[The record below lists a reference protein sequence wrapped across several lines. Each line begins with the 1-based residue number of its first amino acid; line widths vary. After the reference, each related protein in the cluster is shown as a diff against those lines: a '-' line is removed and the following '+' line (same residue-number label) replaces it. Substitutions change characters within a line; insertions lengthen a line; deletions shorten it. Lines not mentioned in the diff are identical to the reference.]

1 MRRGMQF
8 QLERD
13 DTGPLAAADVAGA
26 LDEMVF
32 RGGSLNLK
40 LLGGDRLAAVGERI
54 SANP

>member
-1 MRRGMQF
+1 MQF

-13 DTGPLAAADVAGA
+13 GAGPLEAADVSSA

-40 LLGGDRLAAVGERI
+40 LLGGERLREP
-54 SANP
+54 NPTSPSGG